1 MCAPSWAD
9 PAAFSW
15 LAGGRG
21 GFSAAPSGR
30 HVRGGYYEPGTLI
43 WHSRWATTDGL
54 VESREALAYPGDPD
68 RVVLLRRFDAVDAP
82 THIEV
87 LLELCG
93 EFGSA
98 PVRDLACTRGVW
110 TGHLGGLDVRLSGL
124 PRARRTGTGHRR
136 DQLAASFALPK
147 DGRCDLVLEVARRP
161 ITAPPI
167 DVDQAW
173 KTTEAAWK
181 AAVPEFDRGL
191 APADSRR
198 TYAVLTGLTSR
209 SGGTVAAAT
218 AGLPERAEAGRNYDY
233 RYSWIRDQCYIGQAI
248 AADGPH
254 PLLDGSVDFVTRRVL
269 EDGPELAPAYGVD
282 GSRVPD
288 QHDLDLPGYPGG
300 SLRVGNWVNQQFQLD
315 AFGEVLLLLA
325 AAARHDRLDDQ
336 GWEAVTTTAGAIEAG
351 WQRPDAGIW
360 EIDDRRWTHSRLMC
374 AAGLRAA
381 AEVAPAQSAHVA
393 RWSALADAIVADA
406 ATWGL
411 TASGAWKRS
420 SDDDGCDAAL
430 LLPALRGA
438 LPMQDPRSIA
448 TLHEVLDTL
457 AEQHFC
463 YRFRHGPGRLGQAE
477 GAFVLC
483 GFLAALSLERCGDH
497 LEAVRWFERNR
508 TSCGPAGLFTEEVDV
523 REHQLRGNLPQAFA
537 HALMFEASIQLA
549 G

>member
-1 MCAPSWAD
+1 MCAPGWAD

-30 HVRGGYYEPGTLI
+30 HVRGGYYEPGSLI
-43 WHSRWATTDGL
+43 WHSRWATPDGL

-82 THIEV
+82 TRIDV

-98 PVRDLACTRGVW
+98 PVRDLTCTAGVW
-110 TGHLGGLDVRLSGL
+110 TGHLGDLDVRLSGL
-124 PRARRTGTGHRR
+124 ARARRTGSGHHR
-136 DQLAASFALPK
+136 DRLEASLALPK
-147 DGRCDLVLEVARRP
+147 DGRCDLVLEVGRRP

-167 DVDQAW
+167 DVDQVW

-181 AAVPEFDRGL
+181 AALPEFDRSL
-191 APADSRR
+191 APADARR
-198 TYAVLTGLTSR
+198 TYAVLAGLTSS

-248 AADGPH
+248 ATDGPH
-254 PLLDGSVDFVTRRVL
+254 PLLDGSVHFVTRRVL

-288 QHDLDLPGYPGG
+288 QHELDLPGYPGG

-325 AAARHDRLDDQ
+325 AAARHDRLDDE
-336 GWEAVTTTAGAIEAG
+336 GWEAVTTTAEAIEAS
-351 WQRPDAGIW
+351 WHRTDAGIW

-381 AEVAPAQSAHVA
+381 AGVAPAHSAHVA
-393 RWSALADAIVADA
+393 RWTALADAIVADTA
-406 ATWGL
+406 AWGL
-411 TASGAWKRS
+411 TTNGAWKRS
-420 SDDDGCDAAL
+420 PDDDGCDAAL

-457 AEQHFC
+457 TEDHFC
-463 YRFRHGPGRLGQAE
+463 FRFRHGPGRLGQAE

-483 GFLAALSLERCGDH
+483 GFLVALSLAGCGDR

-523 REHQLRGNLPQAFA
+523 REHQLRGNLPQAFV
-537 HALMFEASIQLA
+537 HALMFEASIRLA